1 MTKSQHNLHSQN
13 YIQISIPDML
23 DQPCQIVD
31 VRSPDEYSEGSI
43 SNSINIPLLSNEE
56 RNLVGILY
64 KKFGQKKAIEEGYQI
79 LDPKLDVLK
88 KWFDEIVSKERIVIY
103 CARGGMRSKVVTTL
117 LKSWGY
123 DAIQLLGGYKA
134 YRNHVITAID
144 NFRVKHLFVLHGQT
158 GVGKTLIINKL
169 DNAIDLEGIAQHRG
183 SLFGAIGKT
192 PRTQKQFESELF
204 NRLLELDNSKAVFVE
219 GESRKIGKVSI
230 PNAFFKQLLTGSVV
244 LLEATVGTR
253 VTRIIDEYIHNQ
265 ANSAPEIKTII
276 GKLKA
281 ELGKNVVD
289 DLQQKIDNCEYSV
302 CFQYLLEQYYDKKY
316 IHTINQLNVM
326 HTIDAEDLDQATF
339 KINHL

>member
-23 DQPCQIVD
+23 NQPCQIVD

-88 KWFDEIVSKERIVIY
+88 KWFDEIVTKERIVIY

-192 PRTQKQFESELF
+192 PSTQKQFESELF

-230 PNAFFKQLLTGSVV
+230 PNDFFKQILTGSVI

-253 VTRIIDEYIHNQ
+253 VNRIIDEYIHNQ
-265 ANSAPEIKTII
+265 ANSAPEIKIII
-276 GKLKA
+276 GKLKT
-281 ELGKNVVD
+281 ELGKKAVD
-289 DLQQKIDNCEYSV
+289 DLQQKIDNCEYSA

-316 IHTINQLNVM
+316 IHTINQLNVI
-326 HTIDAEDLDQATF
+326 HTIDAEDLDPAVF